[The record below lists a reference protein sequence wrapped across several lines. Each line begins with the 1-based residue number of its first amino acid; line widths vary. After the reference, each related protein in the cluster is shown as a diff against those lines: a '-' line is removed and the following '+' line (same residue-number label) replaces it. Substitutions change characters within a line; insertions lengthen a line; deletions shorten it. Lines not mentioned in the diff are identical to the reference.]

1 MKLASML
8 YITRTQLAEEL
19 GVSIATIRN
28 WSKQRGFPN
37 PLPQSGKVPIYKISE
52 LVSWLEGEGRK

>member
-28 WSKQRGFPN
+28 WSRKHGFPN
-37 PLPQSGKVPIYKISE
+37 PLPKSGKVPIYRVSE
-52 LVSWLEGEGRK
+52 LVSWLEGEGKK